1 MRLSTSL
8 ACGLILVGTA
18 RCALAAPEPAR
29 GAASRQADSA
39 QWNVRVEVLMVAMPQ
54 DKLLALL
61 PDLRDPK
68 KIDEAVA
75 QLMTA
80 IQRKEAILT
89 GYPVVQTL
97 DGKRVVSET
106 ILEKKYPT
114 EFEPPLVPQNAGAA
128 APPPVADALKI
139 NDLPLPTAFEVRNLG
154 VSLEVEPHVSS
165 HGETTHLRDV
175 VVHRVE
181 LLGFDAYDAVRTA
194 SGKVLKIDQ
203 PQFFSSKVNTSL
215 TVQNGQRTLIAVH
228 LLPKPENYME
238 VFILQAFAT
247 PIK

>member
-8 ACGLILVGTA
+8 ACGLILLGAA
-18 RCALAAPEPAR
+18 RCAFAAPESAR
-29 GAASRQADSA
+29 VAASRQADSA

-54 DKLLALL
+54 DKLLPLL

-68 KIDEAVA
+68 KIDEAVV
-75 QLMTA
+75 QMMTA

-89 GYPVVQTL
+89 GYPMILTL
-97 DGKRVVSET
+97 DGKRGVAET
-106 ILEKKYPT
+106 IHEKRYPS
-114 EFEPPLVPQNAGAA
+114 EFEPPKVPQNAGAA
-128 APPPVADALKI
+128 APQPAEDANKI
-139 NDLPLPTAFEVRNLG
+139 NDVVLPTAFEVRNIG
-154 VSLEVEPHVSS
+154 VTLEAEPHVGNR
-165 HGETTHLRDV
+165 GESIRIDLV
-175 VVHRVE
+175 PQRVE
-181 LLGFDAYDAVRTA
+181 LLGFDSYDAIRA
-194 SGKVLKIDQ
+194 ANGKILKIDQ
-203 PQFFSSKVNTSL
+203 PQFFTSKVSTSL